1 MGENTVAQ
9 YKFVIKEL
17 VMREF
22 KRKYSRSFLG
32 VIWSVLNPLL
42 TMAVMALF
50 FTQLLGRDTP
60 KFPVYVLT
68 GLLIFQLFTGATNS
82 AMTTLVDSKNMLIKV
97 KFPLEIFVLAK
108 ICSSIVDFGLSL
120 VAYLVILLVY
130 EVPPSR
136 YVLFYPIVVFFLIL
150 FTSGISFMLSVAYA
164 YFGDIK
170 HLWSVVTMMMMWSS
184 AIFWDIDMLS
194 GVPEFIA
201 RANPLFSFIN
211 SARMAIMWQQ
221 FPSFNQNLQMVI
233 WSVGLFII
241 GQRVFKKYKVKI
253 LTKL

>member
-42 TMAVMALF
+42 TMGVISLF

-60 KFPVYVLT
+60 NFPVYVLT
-68 GLLIFQLFTGATNS
+68 GLLIFQLFTNATNS
-82 AMTTLVDSKNMLIKV
+82 AMTTLVDSKAMLIKV
-97 KFPLEIFVLAK
+97 KFPLEVFVVAK
-108 ICSSIVDFGLSL
+108 ICSSIVDFALSF
-120 VAYLVILLVY
+120 VAYVVILLVFR
-130 EVPPSR
+130 VPSSR
-136 YVLFYPIVVFFLIL
+136 YMFFYPVILLCVIL
-150 FTSGISFMLSVAYA
+150 FVIGTSFVLSVAYV

-170 HLWSVVTMMMMWSS
+170 HLWSVVTMMVMWAS
-184 AIFWDIDMLS
+184 AVFWSIDVLE
-194 GVPEFIA
+194 GAPAFIA
-201 RANPLFSFIN
+201 RANPVFNFIN
-211 SARMAIMWQQ
+211 SARLVMLWQQ
-221 FPSFNQNLQMVI
+221 FPSFWQNFQMI
-233 WSVGLFII
+233 AWSIGVFVVGL
-241 GQRVFKKYKVKI
+241 RVFKKNKVKI

>member
-42 TMAVMALF
+42 TMGVLALF

-60 KFPVYVLT
+60 NFPVYVLT
-68 GLLIFQLFTGATNS
+68 GLLFFQLFTGATNA

-108 ICSSIVDFGLSL
+108 ICSSVVDFGLSL

-130 EVPPSR
+130 EVSPSR
-136 YVLFYPIVVFFLIL
+136 YIFFYPVIL
-150 FTSGISFMLSVAYA
+150 FLLIMFITGISLILSVAYA

-170 HLWSVVTMMMMWSS
+170 HLWSVATMMVMWSS
-184 AIFWDIDMLS
+184 AIFWNIDMLS
-194 GVPEFIA
+194 GIPEFIA
-201 RANPLFSFIN
+201 RANPLFGFIN
-211 SARMAIMWQQ
+211 SARLVIMWQQ
-221 FPSFNQNLQMVI
+221 LPSFSQNLQMVI
-233 WSVGLFII
+233 WGVGLFVI
-241 GQRVFKKYKVKI
+241 GQRIFKKNKVKI

>member
-1 MGENTVAQ
+1 MGENTLAQ

-32 VIWSVLNPLL
+32 VIWSILNPLL
-42 TMAVMALF
+42 TMGVISLF

-60 KFPVYVLT
+60 NFPVYVLT

-82 AMTTLVDSKNMLIKV
+82 AMTTLVDSKAMLIKV

-108 ICSSIVDFGLSL
+108 ICSAIVDFGLSF
-120 VAYLVILLVY
+120 VAYIVIMLVFRIPLTGYMFFYPVILIFV
-130 EVPPSR
+130 
-136 YVLFYPIVVFFLIL
+136 IL
-150 FTSGISFMLSVAYA
+150 FVLGTSFILSVAYV

-170 HLWSVVTMMMMWSS
+170 HLWSVVTMMIMWAS
-184 AIFWDIDMLS
+184 AVFWSIDVLE
-194 GVPEFIA
+194 GAPAFIA
-201 RANPLFSFIN
+201 RANPIFNFIN
-211 SARMAIMWQQ
+211 SARQVMLWQQ
-221 FPSFNQNLQMVI
+221 LPSFWQNLQMVV
-233 WSVGLFII
+233 WSVGVFVI
-241 GQRVFKKYKVKI
+241 GIRIFRMNKVKI